1 MLQRLSY
8 LISIPLLGVVLI
20 VLSGCSSTPAFVPV
34 EASMDCV
41 YSSDTQSN
49 NGDIDHSKRS
59 KCSTNPLE
67 LYANTPP
74 SIQCMYSEQEFF
86 NSVTG
91 AKTNVR
97 QKRCRDQITGNWYT
111 VSTH

>member
-49 NGDIDHSKRS
+49 NGNIDHSKRS

-97 QKRCRDQITGNWYT
+97 QKRGRDQITGNWYT